1 VGARSGGRTDPF
13 QLVGTTLDRRF
24 RIDDE
29 IAEGGFGIVY
39 RAYQITLDRPVALK
53 VLKVPGDLSAE
64 ERSQFQRNF
73 AAEARTIARLRH
85 PSIVEVFDF
94 GVSDERDGQPLLWM
108 ALEWLDGRTLEDF
121 LEAQRGEPPVSPAA
135 ALAFIRP
142 AIETIAYAH
151 SLNVVHRDL
160 KPGNL
165 MITTVHGARFLK
177 VLDFGISKIMTAHE
191 RSERLFTARTTRGAP
206 AFSPAYA
213 APEQLAHGRTGPW
226 TDVHAIGL
234 MLTEL
239 TTNLSPFGRGDGQIF
254 EQVLSQQRPTPGRR
268 GVDVGP
274 WEPILQKA
282 MALSPA
288 ERYSDAGALLQA
300 LTEALPETRA
310 EDRAVV
316 PDLLS
321 AIEDR
326 TVVDVD
332 ARSFPE
338 TDTSI
343 SGRQHNGAGTRA
355 LPSAGIQVSLA
366 DDPAAIASRLTTPGI
381 GPAPDRESARDRSPQ
396 PLPMQLMPVP
406 ARSPVLLVKRVRHS
420 AGQLGQAY
428 APVLRRRWPLLA
440 GTAAGAVVLVV
451 GLAMLRKS
459 PPPRATR
466 ATEGNAATAR
476 AIAVDRPAPRG
487 GPIAAGGE
495 RRAQPGWEP
504 LRNRAQP
511 TATTPPPEAPA
522 PTPVR
527 RRYVLM
533 LNSDP
538 RGATV
543 LIDGKPRGTTPTSVV
558 SRRRRHNVVFQLPG
572 HQDHRAST
580 DGNSPWRRTDSGEQ
594 VLELEARLDRAGP
607 GAGQVSGG
615 KVAAPVAPP
624 PGK

>member
-1 VGARSGGRTDPF
+1 VGARSGGRIDPF

-24 RIDDE
+24 RIDAE

-94 GVSDERDGQPLLWM
+94 GVSDGRDGAPLLWM

-191 RSERLFTARTTRGAP
+191 RSERLISARTTRGAP

-234 MLTEL
+234 ILTEL

-282 MALSPA
+282 MALSPG

-300 LTEALPETRA
+300 LTEALPEPRA

-316 PDLLS
+316 PDLLT

-338 TDTSI
+338 TDTSLA
-343 SGRQHNGAGTRA
+343 GRPHTGPGGHGSDGKGDSESIKIN
-355 LPSAGIQVSLA
+355 LA

-381 GPAPDRESARDRSPQ
+381 GPRAIADRSPE
-396 PLPMQLMPVP
+396 PLPLQLMPRP

-420 AGQLGQAY
+420 AGLLGQAY
-428 APVLRRRWPLLA
+428 APTLRKRWPLVA
-440 GTAAGAVVLVV
+440 GTAAAAVVLLV
-451 GLAMLRKS
+451 GW
-459 PPPRATR
+459 
-466 ATEGNAATAR
+466 AAIRRSSDPGDPA
-476 AIAVDRPAPRG
+476 ASAPAVSVDRPGPRG
-487 GPIAAGGE
+487 GSTPGVGE
-495 RRAQPGWEP
+495 RRVQPGWEP

-511 TATTPPPEAPA
+511 TATTVPEPA
-522 PTPVR
+522 ATAATPAR

-558 SRRRRHNVVFQLPG
+558 SRRRRHSVVFQLPG
-572 HQDHRAST
+572 HQEHRAST
-580 DGNSPWRRTDSGEQ
+580 DGNSPWRRNDAGELL
-594 VLELEARLDRAGP
+594 LELDARLDRAP
-607 GAGQVSGG
+607 AGAPASSG
-615 KVAAPVAPP
+615 VAAPVAAPAP
-624 PGK
+624 SK